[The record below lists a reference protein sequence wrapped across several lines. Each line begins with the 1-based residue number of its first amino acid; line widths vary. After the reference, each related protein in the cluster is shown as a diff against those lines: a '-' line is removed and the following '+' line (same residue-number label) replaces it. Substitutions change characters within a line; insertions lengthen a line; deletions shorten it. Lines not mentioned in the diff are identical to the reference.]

1 MFNVKQLFYLQCL
14 IDIHVFYSRIKQ
26 DVFYILLLASI
37 EKKNHLFLKT
47 IDRTISSKHPQK
59 QQSVFELKMATTT
72 DISLHVDKIY
82 MVP

>member
-1 MFNVKQLFYLQCL
+1 MKLFYLQCL

-37 EKKNHLFLKT
+37 EKKIHLFFKT